1 LKFLLNLS
9 EELWREK
16 IEAKSSTPTLNLI
29 TKKGGHSMA
38 EHPLKIFEKIDPEL
52 LKLAQDTSAFALA
65 DGALP
70 RKFKL
75 LIAMA
80 LDASHGAVQG
90 VRSLAEQA
98 MKAGATKEEI
108 AETLRVTQYVSGV
121 GSVYTAAHALKEL
134 F

>member
-1 LKFLLNLS
+1 MS
-9 EELWREK
+9 
-16 IEAKSSTPTLNLI
+16 
-29 TKKGGHSMA
+29 
-38 EHPLKIFEKIDPEL
+38 EHPLKVFEKIDPEL
-52 LKLAQDTSAFALA
+52 LTLVRNTNTFALA

-70 RKFKL
+70 RKFKF

-80 LDASHGAVQG
+80 LDASHGAVRG

-108 AETLRVTQYVSGV
+108 AETMRVVQYISGV
-121 GSVYTAAHALKEL
+121 GSVYTAADAFKEI

>member
-1 LKFLLNLS
+1 
-9 EELWREK
+9 
-16 IEAKSSTPTLNLI
+16 
-29 TKKGGHSMA
+29 MA

-52 LKLAQDTSAFALA
+52 LKLVKDTNTFALA

-80 LDASHGAVQG
+80 LDASHGTVQG
-90 VRSLAEQA
+90 VKSLTQQA
-98 MKAGATKEEI
+98 MQAGATKEEVME
-108 AETLRVTQYVSGV
+108 ALRVAQYISGA
-121 GSVYTAAHALKEL
+121 GAVYTAAHAFREL

>member
-1 LKFLLNLS
+1 
-9 EELWREK
+9 
-16 IEAKSSTPTLNLI
+16 
-29 TKKGGHSMA
+29 MA
-38 EHPLKIFEKIDPEL
+38 EHPLKVFEKIDPEL
-52 LKLAQDTSAFALA
+52 LTLVKNTNTFALA

-70 RKFKL
+70 RKFKF

-80 LDASHGAVQG
+80 LDASHGAVRG

-108 AETLRVTQYVSGV
+108 AETMRVVQYISGV
-121 GSVYTAAHALKEL
+121 GGVYTAADAFKEI

>member
-1 LKFLLNLS
+1 M
-9 EELWREK
+9 
-16 IEAKSSTPTLNLI
+16 T
-29 TKKGGHSMA
+29 
-38 EHPLKIFEKIDPEL
+38 EHPLKVFEKLDPEL
-52 LKLAQDTSAFALA
+52 LTLIRNTNTFALA

-70 RKFKL
+70 RKFKF

-80 LDASHGAVQG
+80 LDASHGAVRG

-108 AETLRVTQYVSGV
+108 AETMRVVQYISGV
-121 GSVYTAAHALKEL
+121 GSVYTAADAFKEI